1 MDHERYQPHV
11 FVSVAA
17 TIVAALAWAGFVIP
31 KSPALA
37 ADTVVLRAIAAWPVS
52 CDCDAMYMKYIQEV
66 NNRGKGRLQIRF
78 LGGPEVT
85 PAFEQFQALRT
96 GIADLTHTAPSYF
109 AGETIEGSGMDLIDP
124 VDLKRYLK
132 ALRATDALKIINQAY
147 EAKSSTHYLGI
158 TVGGTGFRF
167 LMTRPIK
174 TLDDLRGMR
183 IRVFGSQGAKAVQ
196 YFGASPQTIAA
207 NELYTALQRGV
218 VDGAIRAPNDA
229 WSFGE
234 RDVYK
239 TMVDP
244 PLQLSA
250 GGLFIATRIWNKLPQ
265 DLKDLLSN
273 VAIDFE
279 PKVLDYYDRQD
290 RQAIKNLEKNGMKV
304 VDVGTSGKKK
314 LDEARNAYWAEIL
327 TKSPTY
333 GAQLR
338 AALEP
343 YTKPGN

>member
-1 MDHERYQPHV
+1 MDHQGFRNQV
-11 FVSVAA
+11 FFCVAA
-17 TIVAALAWAGFVIP
+17 SMVVALALTGFIIRE
-31 KSPALA
+31 SRALA
-37 ADTVVLRAIAAWPVS
+37 SDTVVIRAIAAWPVS
-52 CDCDAMYMKYIQEV
+52 CDCDTMYMKYIQEI
-66 NNRGKGRLQIRF
+66 NKRGKGRLQIRF
-78 LGGPEVT
+78 LGGPEVM

-96 GIADLTHTAPSYF
+96 GIADMTHTAPSYF

-132 ALRATDALKIINQAY
+132 ALRSTDALKIINRAY
-147 EAKSSTHYLGI
+147 EEKSSTHYLGI

-167 LMTRPIK
+167 LMTKPIK

-239 TMVDP
+239 TMVNP

-250 GGLFIATRIWNKLPQ
+250 GGLFIATRVWNKLPQ
-265 DLKDLLSN
+265 DLKELLSS
-273 VAIDFE
+273 VVIDFE
-279 PKVLDYYDRQD
+279 PKVLGYYEQQD
-290 RQAIKNLEKNGMKV
+290 SKAIKNLEKNGMKA

-314 LDEARNAYWAEIL
+314 LDEARNAYWDEIL
-327 TKSPTY
+327 AKSPTY

-338 AALEP
+338 TALEP

>member
-1 MDHERYQPHV
+1 MKNEKSQIESIWAVSV
-11 FVSVAA
+11 FV
-17 TIVAALAWAGFVIP
+17 TALMAG
-31 KSPALA
+31 A
-37 ADTVVLRAIAAWPVS
+37 VVLPIGRAAGADAVVIRAIAAWPVS

-66 NNRGKGRLQIRF
+66 NKRGKGRVQIRF

-109 AGETIEGSGMDLIDP
+109 AGETVEGSAMDLIDP
-124 VDLKRYLK
+124 VDLKKYLK
-132 ALRATDALKIINQAY
+132 ALRETDALRIINRAY
-147 EAKSSTHYLGI
+147 EEKSSTRYLGI

-167 LMTRPIK
+167 LMTKPIK
-174 TLDDLRGMR
+174 NLDDLRGTR

-234 RDVYK
+234 RDIYK
-239 TMVDP
+239 TMVNP

-250 GGLFIATRIWNKLPQ
+250 GGLFIATRLWSKLPQ
-265 DLKDLLSN
+265 DIQDLLSQT
-273 VAIDFE
+273 AIEFE
-279 PKVLDYYDRQD
+279 PKVLDYYAQQD
-290 RQAIKNLEKNGMKV
+290 QKAIKNLQKNGMNIV
-304 VDVGTSGKKK
+304 NVGASEKKK
-314 LDEARNAYWAEIL
+314 LDDARNAYWDEIL
-327 TKSPTY
+327 AKSPKY

-338 AALEP
+338 KALEP
-343 YTKPGN
+343 HARSAN